1 MKKNVN
7 TQISMPSAYS
17 NDVYER
23 FAAFI
28 LDATTASGLFNRYRA
43 FRKICTSLNEGD
55 TFIADTFGEIFPSN
69 MSMYAYTLA
78 DQYNCDFIKIV
89 TRGGEVVRNSNGL
102 IIAKS
107 TCNVYQFNADP
118 DAMSDALALVRQC
131 IMRKLEG

>member
-28 LDATTASGLFNRYRA
+28 LDANTASSLFNRYRA
-43 FRKICTSLNEGD
+43 FRRMCANLNEGD
-55 TFIADTFGEIFPSN
+55 TFIADTFEGIFPSN
-69 MSMYAYTLA
+69 MCMYADTLA
-78 DQYNCDFIKIV
+78 DRYDCDFIKIV

-107 TCNVYQFNADP
+107 TCNVYRFNADP
-118 DAMSDALALVRQC
+118 DTMSDALDLVRQC